1 MSKSRGEHRHVLTN
15 TIGTI
20 KDEDPQVSWGV
31 VSDGVGT
38 SDGLVYTT
46 SKEGMDS
53 SPGFLLIL
61 GFGSLQVAVS
71 KTNFLLGEQA
81 LSPAVPLHPDL
92 LLLSR
97 VGTARLRQSPALL
110 CSSPNAP
117 RVLPGTLGVMLLPGN
132 LFLNLFSA

>member
-1 MSKSRGEHRHVLTN
+1 MSKSRGEHRHMLTN

-20 KDEDPQVSWGV
+20 RDEDPQVSWGV

-61 GFGSLQVAVS
+61 CW
-71 KTNFLLGEQA
+71 T
-81 LSPAVPLHPDL
+81 
-92 LLLSR
+92 
-97 VGTARLRQSPALL
+97 LR
-110 CSSPNAP
+110 
-117 RVLPGTLGVMLLPGN
+117 
-132 LFLNLFSA
+132 